1 MSKKKKVKK
10 IKNKKSASTQKYL
23 DIMEIRDNCVLLKDG
38 TLRAVLIVS
47 SINFSLKS
55 EEEQQAVIQNYVQFL
70 NSLDFNLQIVIQS
83 RKLNI
88 DGYLNR
94 LKKIEKE
101 QTNELLKMQTT
112 EYRQYITELVE
123 MADIMSKRFY
133 VVLPY
138 SGQGEKPKK
147 FWQKITEAVSPGKVI
162 HLKKKKFNKY
172 KTELFKRV
180 DYVRDSLSSIGL
192 RAEPLDTQSL
202 IELYYNTYNPETY
215 DQQKLDDV
223 EKINMEQ

>member
-1 MSKKKKVKK
+1 MAKEKKRSV
-10 IKNKKSASTQKYL
+10 KNKAVPTQKYM
-23 DIMEIRDNCVLLKDG
+23 DIVEIRDDCVILRDG
-38 TLRAVLIVS
+38 TIRSVLIVS
-47 SINFSLKS
+47 SINFALKS
-55 EEEQQAVIQNYVQFL
+55 EEEQQAVVQNYIQFI

-88 DGYLNR
+88 DNYLER
-94 LKKIEKE
+94 LKKVEKE

-112 EYRQYITELVE
+112 EYRQYVGELVQ

-133 VVLPY
+133 VVVPY
-138 SGQGEKPKK
+138 SGRSDKPKK
-147 FWQKITEAVSPGKVI
+147 FWQMITESLSPGTAI
-162 HLKKKKFNKY
+162 HLKKKRFEEY

-180 DYVRDSLSSIGL
+180 DYVRDALSGLGL

-215 DQQKLDDV
+215 AQEKMTEA
-223 EKINMEQ
+223 EKINIEE